1 MSAGRNR
8 REGVLHIDGVEVGI
22 TTAPGNAYSLN
33 VKKPYYFGGINQTE
47 SEEVLEKAVKN
58 LAVRLL
64 EFKVQGQN
72 NGCLCLTSCH
82 DFKTM
87 HTLYLWVVTSI
98 LSLKKVYLQTR
109 TFV

>member
-47 SEEVLEKAVKN
+47 SEDVLEKAVKN
-58 LAVRLL
+58 LAVRLREHINL
-64 EFKVQGQN
+64 CFYIIFISQN
-72 NGCLCLTSCH
+72 ITCKDRRIDVGVKSVVLILNIAYP
-82 DFKTM
+82 
-87 HTLYLWVVTSI
+87 YL
-98 LSLKKVYLQTR
+98 
-109 TFV
+109 